1 MSKQMQ
7 ESRVEIPDPIPESSG
22 RNPQG
27 YGVGASSDTARKG
40 YSSQRT
46 DKLMEAVVGRE
57 NMFSAYKRVVRNKGA
72 AGVDAMSIEELKPFL
87 QIHWVQVK
95 EQLLKGSYKPQSVL
109 RIEIPKPG
117 GKGMRK
123 LGIPTVLDRLIQQA
137 VLQVLTQLYDPY
149 FSESSYGF
157 RPGRSAHQALIQAKT
172 HMAKGKRWVVDM
184 DLEKFFDE
192 VHHDILMSRVAR
204 RIADK
209 RMLRLIRRY
218 LQAGIMTEGLITQP
232 VKGTPQGGPLSPL
245 LSNILLDDLDKE
257 LERRGHSFCRYADD
271 CNIYVGSRR
280 AGERLLGSLERYVTS
295 KLRLKINQ
303 AKSAV
308 DRPWNRKF
316 LGYSVTF
323 HNPPRLKVAD
333 VSVTRLKG
341 KLKEA
346 FRRGKGRN
354 LKRFITELQPVLR
367 GWINYFRLS
376 EVKGVFEEL
385 DGWIRRCLRCVLWRQ
400 WKRRYTR
407 VKRMMKYGISEA
419 RAWKSASNG
428 RGPWW
433 NSGASH
439 MNQAFPK
446 KFFDRLGLVSLLDT
460 ILKFRNNLRTAV
472 YGTVRTVV

>member
-7 ESRVEIPDPIPESSG
+7 TSRAEMPDPIPESSG

-27 YGVGASSDTARKG
+27 YGVGASNGTARRDHSG
-40 YSSQRT
+40 QRT
-46 DKLMEAVVGRE
+46 DRLIEAVVGRE
-57 NMFSAYKRVVRNKGA
+57 NMFSAYNRVVRNKGA
-72 AGVDAMSIEELKPFL
+72 AGVDAMSVKELKPFL
-87 QIHWVQVK
+87 QAHWAQIK
-95 EQLLKGSYKPQSVL
+95 EQLLKGSYKPQPVL

-137 VLQVLTQLYDPY
+137 VQQVLTPLYDPY
-149 FSESSYGF
+149 FSDASYGF
-157 RPGRSAHQALIQAKT
+157 RPGRSAHQALCQAKE

-192 VHHDILMSRVAR
+192 VHHDILMSRIAR
-204 RIADK
+204 RVTDK
-209 RMLRLIRRY
+209 RMLCLIRQY
-218 LQAGIMTEGLITQP
+218 LQAGIMKEGLVSQP
-232 VKGTPQGGPLSPL
+232 IKGTPQGGPLSPL

-280 AGERLLGSLERYVTS
+280 AGERLLNSLERYVTG
-295 KLRLKINQ
+295 KLRLKINRS
-303 AKSAV
+303 KSAV

-316 LGYSVTF
+316 LGYTVTF
-323 HNPPRLKVAD
+323 HKPPRLKVAS
-333 VSVTRLKG
+333 VSVARLKG
-341 KLKEA
+341 KLKDA

-354 LKRFITELQPVLR
+354 LKKFITELQPVLR

-376 EVKGVFEEL
+376 EVKGIFEEL
-385 DGWIRRCLRCVLWRQ
+385 DGWIRRRLRCVLWRQ

-439 MNQAFPK
+439 MNQALPK

-460 ILKFRNNLRTAV
+460 ILKFRNNSRTAV